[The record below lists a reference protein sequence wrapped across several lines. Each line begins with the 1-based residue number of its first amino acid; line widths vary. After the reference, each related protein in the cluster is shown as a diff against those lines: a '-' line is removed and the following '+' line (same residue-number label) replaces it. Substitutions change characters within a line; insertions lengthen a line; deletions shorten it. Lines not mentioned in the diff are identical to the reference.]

1 MSNNFSLRYY
11 IGNRNRNGHEFME
24 FEITREGKLRYA
36 NNSNYKDE
44 SMIRKEVY
52 IGKIVVDELIRMI
65 EDSKIFDCDDRKWPE
80 PSRELGK
87 QELEIT
93 IGDKST
99 RLIVAKIN
107 SFASVADS
115 EDSEGLSIFYYLI
128 QDLKAMIF
136 SLISLH
142 FKVKPI

>member
-1 MSNNFSLRYY
+1 
-11 IGNRNRNGHEFME
+11 
-24 FEITREGKLRYA
+24 
-36 NNSNYKDE
+36 
-44 SMIRKEVY
+44 MIRKEVY
-52 IGKIVVDELIRMI
+52 LGKIVIDELIRMI
-65 EDSKIFDCDDRKWPE
+65 EDSNIFKYDDKKWPE
-80 PSRELGK
+80 PSRELGR

-93 IGDKST
+93 IGERKI
-99 RLIVAKIN
+99 RFVLAKIN
-107 SFASVADS
+107 SFASVVDS